1 MDKNKKFGLIIF
13 LVVFVICLSGVIY
26 YGVSYI
32 NSLEDD
38 SSLNDYE
45 VKDVVVEDHH
55 EEDIEEAKE
64 KINIYLFWGNGCS
77 HCSNLKAFMA
87 SIEEEYGKYYNLY
100 TFEVWSDEDNEDLMN
115 EMASV
120 MGDELKGVPYMIIG
134 KDSYKGYSSNVDSR
148 IKASIKAEYE
158 REDRYDAYEHI
169 EQ

>member
-1 MDKNKKFGLIIF
+1 MDKNRKFGLIIF
-13 LVVFVICLSGVIY
+13 LVVFVICLTWVIY

-100 TFEVWSDEDNEDLMN
+100 TFEVW
-115 EMASV
+115 
-120 MGDELKGVPYMIIG
+120 KII
-134 KDSYKGYSSNVDSR
+134 
-148 IKASIKAEYE
+148 
-158 REDRYDAYEHI
+158 
-169 EQ
+169 